1 MAALCAAL
9 MFRKN
14 SWFPDSPGTRKTI
27 RLPSAEMVTPRSN
40 VKNEKALLSKV
51 VKGMSKRT
59 TGMLVDGD
67 FDEKLFQPNATAR
80 AIAST
85 ARTDA
90 TVQAVLSRSFSRGS
104 GKEDAPVCEL
114 PSAI

>member
-40 VKNEKALLSKV
+40 VRNEKALLSKA

-59 TGMLVDGD
+59 TCMLVEGD
-67 FDEKLFQPNATAR
+67 LDEKLFEPNATAK
-80 AIAST
+80 AIART
-85 ARTDA
+85 ARRDA
-90 TVQAVLSRSFSRGS
+90 IIQAILARN
-104 GKEDAPVCEL
+104 L
-114 PSAI
+114 